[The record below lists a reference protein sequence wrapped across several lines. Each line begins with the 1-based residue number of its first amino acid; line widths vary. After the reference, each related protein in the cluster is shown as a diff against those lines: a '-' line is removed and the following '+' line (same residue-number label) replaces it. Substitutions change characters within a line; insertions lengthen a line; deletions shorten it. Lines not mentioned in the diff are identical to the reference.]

1 MNKKRIISAT
11 MMGLVT
17 LAPFAVK
24 TTSVIADGLED
35 NQTNAERADITN
47 WVANSTEQIQSN
59 MQEQNI
65 DVNNLNNTVYIVRW
79 GDTLSGISDATG
91 ISVDKLAYDNHIENV
106 DLIYAGQRLVLN
118 KDGQVPTGYHYKG
131 TGHTCAYSPIII
143 NNYDLSDNSIHK
155 KYVNIEQS
163 PVKKVVLKEAQKD
176 EDEFKPNAD
185 KVDEAGLDG
194 NLVRNA
200 SQGLEKAQS
209 AQSSTASSTSSST
222 TNASSSSESKTSTS
236 GKSDVKSDKE
246 SESKELSSDEFT
258 KAVEDAINT
267 KLTGSSISFID
278 PMDTTATLEDSE
290 DIFDTDESAS
300 TTGKMT
306 EETAEKL
313 ADEITSKLQS
323 SDKFEDLTKASKAK
337 LTITQDGEDFE
348 YNVSFEASEDESS
361 ENESSEESRE
371 DVDSESEETE
381 SSSES
386 SSESNAVDTN
396 DESEDE
402 DY

>member
-91 ISVDKLAYDNHIENV
+91 ISIDKLAYDNHIENV

-118 KDGQVPTGYHYKG
+118 KDGQVPTNYHYKG
-131 TGHTCAYSPIII
+131 TGKTCAYSPIII
-143 NNYDLSDNSIHK
+143 NNYDLSDNSVNK
-155 KYVNIEQS
+155 KIINNS
-163 PVKKVVLKEAQKD
+163 PVKEVVIKEAQKD

-185 KVDEAGLDG
+185 NVDKAGLNGD
-194 NLVRNA
+194 LVRKDG
-200 SQGLEKAQS
+200 QGLEKAQS
-209 AQSSTASSTSSST
+209 DQSSTASSASSST

-236 GKSDVKSDKE
+236 SKSDVKSDKE

-267 KLTGSSISFID
+267 KLNDSSISFID

-290 DIFDTDESAS
+290 DVFDTDESAS

-313 ADEITSKLQS
+313 ADEITSALQE

-348 YNVSFEASEDESS
+348 YNVSFESSEDESS
-361 ENESSEESRE
+361 EESSE

-381 SSSES
+381 SSSSTDTE